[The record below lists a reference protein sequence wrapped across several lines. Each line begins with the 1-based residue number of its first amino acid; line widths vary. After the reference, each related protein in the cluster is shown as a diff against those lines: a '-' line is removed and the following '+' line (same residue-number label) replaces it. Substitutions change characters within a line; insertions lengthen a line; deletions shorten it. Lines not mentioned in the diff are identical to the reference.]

1 MKTEDFIVGLAREA
15 HPVRRLPPPW
25 RRARLW
31 AVATAIYLAAVVVFM
46 APPDRLAT
54 AFGDLRF
61 LFEQVAAALVGL
73 TASAAALATV
83 VPGHS
88 RRVLIAPIAA
98 SLLWIATVAIGGWHD
113 ALRYGAAGTGLQTD
127 WPCMVAITMIAIPPA
142 VALVRMLQY
151 GAPLT
156 SRLTLALAA
165 LSAAG
170 FANVAACVMRP
181 HESTLTVLLWH
192 GTLALVLCGIAAL
205 LGTSVLNWSRAASS
219 HQRTRQ
225 PSSGA

>member
-15 HPVRRLPPPW
+15 HPVRRLGHPW
-25 RRARLW
+25 RRAALW
-31 AVATAIYLAAVVVFM
+31 TVATAIYLAIVVVFM
-46 APPDRLAT
+46 APPDRLAA

-61 LFEQVAAALVGL
+61 LFGQLAAVVVGL

-83 VPGHS
+83 VPGYS
-88 RRVLIAPIAA
+88 RRVVMAPIAA
-98 SLLWIATVAIGGWHD
+98 LLVWIATVGISGWHD
-113 ALRYGAAGTGLQTD
+113 ALRYGASGVGLQTD
-127 WPCMVAITMIAIPPA
+127 WPCMRAITMIAIPPA

-156 SRLTLALAA
+156 SRLTLSLAA

-170 FANVAACVMRP
+170 LGNVAACVIRP

-192 GTLALVLCGIAAL
+192 GTLALLLCGFAAL
-205 LGTSVLNWSRAASS
+205 LGTSVLNWSRVVSS
-219 HQRTRQ
+219 QVRTRH
-225 PSSGA
+225 PSSQA